1 MADSLTIC
9 SEMTDL
15 SVMIVLV
22 FKMGIIVREMG
33 MVLSEIEDK
42 AKEFSE
48 VPSIVEVE
56 DAVGL
61 TEVQTL
67 GIQE

>member
-1 MADSLTIC
+1 MANSLTIC

-15 SVMIVLV
+15 RVMIVLV

-48 VPSIVEVE
+48 VPSTVEVVDE
-56 DAVGL
+56 VSL